1 MRLSFVPSQ
10 EADRRALRSL
20 SRELFERADATER
33 DNRAD

>member
-20 SRELFERADATER
+20 SRELFERADALEWA
-33 DNRAD
+33 DRAD